1 MPLKLFQ
8 FDISQFYNELI
19 SDNYEHSLNIPLKS
33 FPFDTFQFSNAFISN
48 NNEHL

>member
-8 FDISQFYNELI
+8 FDTSQFCNELI
-19 SDNYEHSLNIPLKS
+19 SDNDEHSLNIPLKS
-33 FPFDTFQFSNAFISN
+33 FPFDTFQFSNGFISD